1 MRQLFLSDIFDII
14 YFEVC
19 LSWYANLNFSLIGLI
34 FGRIFDVPIEMF
46 VQRGDNSPLYFN
58 NIKVRIDKK
67 TELQKKVWFF
77 FQKIL
82 IIYKIDSIITRN
94 LYDHYIRNLTYIF

>member
-34 FGRIFDVPIEMF
+34 FDRIFDVPIEMF
-46 VQRGDNSPLYFN
+46 VQRADNPPLHFN

-67 TELQKKVWFF
+67 TELQKK
-77 FQKIL
+77 
-82 IIYKIDSIITRN
+82 YDSFSKKFLLSTK
-94 LYDHYIRNLTYIF
+94 

>member
-19 LSWYANLNFSLIGLI
+19 HSWYANLNFSLIGLI
-34 FGRIFDVPIEMF
+34 FDRIFDVSIEMF
-46 VQRGDNSPLYFN
+46 VQRGDNPPLHFH

-67 TELQKKVWFF
+67 KQSFKKSMILFPKNSYYLQNRFNHH
-77 FQKIL
+77 
-82 IIYKIDSIITRN
+82 S
-94 LYDHYIRNLTYIF
+94 